1 MLGILAGKRMRADR
15 RRTSIKKAQIWP
27 DSLKRR
33 PRASLSKT
41 VYRLMNSRYNVTNFY
56 LSKLN
61 RVAGAIGQKA
71 EKEEGK
77 SIYSVG
83 GEGKKTISR
92 LAWNDFFINSDERNG
107 E

>member
-1 MLGILAGKRMRADR
+1 
-15 RRTSIKKAQIWP
+15 
-27 DSLKRR
+27 
-33 PRASLSKT
+33 
-41 VYRLMNSRYNVTNFY
+41 MNSRYNVTNFY

-61 RVAGAIGQKA
+61 RVAGGQKA

-77 SIYSVG
+77 SIYSVD
-83 GEGKKTISR
+83 GEGKKKTISR